1 MPTVLTHPAVPLA
14 LGLGLGRH
22 VISQRLL
29 AAGVAASILPDLDV
43 VTFHFGLGYAHELG
57 HRGASHSLLFAGVVA
72 LVGAC
77 AARALRT
84 TSGRALWFLFLATAS
99 HGVLDAFT
107 NGGLGIAFL
116 WPWSAHR
123 YFFPVQMIEVSPLGL
138 RPFLSAWGVKVL
150 LSELLWVWIPCS
162 ILWWTLAVIPRPPHA
177 LSRSG

>member
-22 VISQRLL
+22 LISRRLL

-43 VTFHFGLGYAHELG
+43 VTFDLGVSYAHDLG
-57 HRGASHSLLFAGVVA
+57 HRGATHSLLFAAVVA

-77 AARALRT
+77 SSRALHT
-84 TSGRALWFLFLATAS
+84 TFWRALWFLFLATAS

-116 WPWSAHR
+116 WPWSSHR
-123 YFFPVQMIEVSPLGL
+123 YFFPIQVIEVSPLGL
-138 RPFLSAWGVKVL
+138 RPFLSAWGLKVL
-150 LSELLWVWIPCS
+150 LSELLWVWIPC
-162 ILWWTLAVIPRPPHA
+162 TLGWA
-177 LSRSG
+177 LVTTGHRIDRQRRRD